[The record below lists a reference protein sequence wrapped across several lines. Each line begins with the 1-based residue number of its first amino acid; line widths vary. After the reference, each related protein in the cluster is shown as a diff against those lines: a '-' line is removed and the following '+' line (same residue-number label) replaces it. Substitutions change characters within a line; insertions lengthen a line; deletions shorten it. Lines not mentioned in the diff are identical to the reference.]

1 MPDQQG
7 PRCVRLSLLCGNI
20 SIIGGG
26 GGGGGVKTRGACGT
40 ADITPTLRQQH
51 LTDLITCRQPLH
63 FSPLSREH
71 LWALGSI
78 VRYFSGSCEDIAL
91 ALVGTPC
98 LSVGGPPLRL
108 VGGEDRS

>member
-1 MPDQQG
+1 MIDNCLVGQLTTPTTS
-7 PRCVRLSLLCGNI
+7 SLLSRNHRLALGSFVSCFSG
-20 SIIGGG
+20 SSEDSALAL
-26 GGGGGVKTRGACGT
+26 VGT
-40 ADITPTLRQQH
+40 WH
-51 LTDLITCRQPLH
+51 L
-63 FSPLSREH
+63 
-71 LWALGSI
+71 ALGSI